1 MPPTLPTSSTS
12 AAAAGPAPS
21 DDPALREQQQREQQE
36 RLAAEKAAR
45 DAGHDVT
52 VPFTP
57 GRTDASQEQ
66 TDVESFAVLE
76 PAADG
81 FRNSLATKFSV
92 SAEELLDA
100 YKRQPII
107 EKRFSQLKTD
117 FAVAPVYL
125 KKVTRI
131 QALLAIYFFVLLIQ
145 ALLERELRRA
155 MERARIKAVPIYPEG
170 RPCARPTTRRVL
182 DLFELDSP
190 GVKRW
195 QGN

>member
-1 MPPTLPTSSTS
+1 MSP
-12 AAAAGPAPS
+12 
-21 DDPALREQQQREQQE
+21 
-36 RLAAEKAAR
+36 
-45 DAGHDVT
+45 
-52 VPFTP
+52 
-57 GRTDASQEQ
+57 
-66 TDVESFAVLE
+66 
-76 PAADG
+76 
-81 FRNSLATKFSV
+81 
-92 SAEELLDA
+92 EELLDA

-131 QALLAIYFFVLLIQ
+131 QALLAIYFFVLLVQ

-182 DLFELDSP
+182 DLFELTERHVLTCADADP
-190 GVKRW
+190 QMLVTELTDAQRQILELLHIPAADYG
-195 QGN
+195 Q